1 MFWKY
6 KIKEEKEIEVL
17 DIVTKICGRKET
29 EVLIDPINF
38 NCFIKNKELH
48 YDIVILTSS
57 VIITNSV
64 FSIRQSFSDRFI
76 PLVKKVV
83 FERASKDRQEILEEI
98 LEREKDMLNKMKS
111 EL

>member
-17 DIVTKICGRKET
+17 DIVTKICEKKET
-29 EVLIDPINF
+29 EVLIDPSNWNTF
-38 NCFIKNKELH
+38 LRNEELH
-48 YDIVILTSS
+48 YDIVILPSS

-64 FSIRQSFSDRFI
+64 FSIRQSFPDKF
-76 PLVKKVV
+76 LALLKEVAHQ
-83 FERASKDRQEILEEI
+83 RASKDRQEILEEI
-98 LEREKDMLNKMKS
+98 LEREKLMLNKMKN